1 MKIFINIILFIFL
14 VLINSYAQNTEVL
27 SDTNGTIPE
36 FDFVTLD
43 GKSISSN
50 NLKGKI
56 VILDF
61 WNSTCVPCRESMPQ
75 LEELFQKY
83 KNDER
88 VKIYFINSGWESIEA
103 AKKFANKSRSS
114 FLFFSFGGK
123 YDLPFAYDNESKTMK
138 KFNLDSNPSTV
149 IIDKHFKVH
158 VKHSGFIEDFY
169 EYLDKHIEQLLNQS

>member
-14 VLINSYAQNTEVL
+14 VLINSYAQNTEDL